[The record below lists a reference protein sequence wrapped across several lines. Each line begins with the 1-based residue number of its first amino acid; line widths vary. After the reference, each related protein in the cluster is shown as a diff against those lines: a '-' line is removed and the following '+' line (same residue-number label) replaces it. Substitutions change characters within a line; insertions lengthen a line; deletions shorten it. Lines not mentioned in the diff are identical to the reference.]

1 MTTAAAVA
9 IGRGREMARPT
20 STDIPDVIE
29 TYLWVDE
36 HDWLKALHRSPANN
50 SPQFR
55 VPDLLGACI
64 SIVFGDDDPSGRIF
78 GYLSRELILRDPQTP
93 RRQERMWREHFALLQ
108 GQERMWREH
117 FALLQGLQRSP
128 ANRYPHPS
136 FPMDQ
141 LTTACVAIVMADAVT
156 DARILDQARLNTAA
170 RTGRAPRAIKQ
181 GGAS

>member
-1 MTTAAAVA
+1 MG
-9 IGRGREMARPT
+9 IPT
-20 STDIPDVIE
+20 PIDMPDVIA

-36 HDWLKALHRSPANN
+36 HDWLKAIHRSPANN

-64 SIVFGDDDPSGRIF
+64 SIVFGDDDPSGRVF
-78 GYLSRELILRDPQTP
+78 RYLGGHLILRDPQTP
-93 RRQERMWREHFALLQ
+93 RR
-108 GQERMWREH
+108 QERMWREH

-136 FPMDQ
+136 FALDQ
-141 LTTACVAIVMADAVT
+141 LTTACVAIVISDKVEPAT
-156 DARILDQARLNTAA
+156 IFDQARRNTAM
-170 RTGRAPRAIKQ
+170 RTECAPRGVKQ

>member
-1 MTTAAAVA
+1 
-9 IGRGREMARPT
+9 MARPT
-20 STDIPDVIE
+20 PTDMPDVIE

-36 HDWLKALHRSPANN
+36 HDWLKALYRSPANN

-64 SIVFGDDDPSGRIF
+64 SIVFGDDDPTGRIF
-78 GYLSRELILRDPQTP
+78 GYLGRDLIRRDPRTA

-108 GQERMWREH
+108 H
-117 FALLQGLQRSP
+117 LQRSP

-136 FPMDQ
+136 FALDQ
-141 LTTACVAIVMADAVT
+141 LTTACVAIVRADAVA
-156 DARILDQARLNTAA
+156 DARILDQARRNTAA
-170 RTGRAPRAIKQ
+170 RTERAPRAAKQ